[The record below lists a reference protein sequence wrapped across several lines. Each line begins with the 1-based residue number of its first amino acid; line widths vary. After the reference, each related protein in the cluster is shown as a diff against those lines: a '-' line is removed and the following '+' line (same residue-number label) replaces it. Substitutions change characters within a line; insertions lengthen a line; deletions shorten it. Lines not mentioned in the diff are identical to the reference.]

1 LARLQ
6 DIIYRT
12 GQVVHIKI
20 ALFSERKERYYV
32 AQVMDL
38 EKVRGEGGTVTG
50 RCLLCREQENE
61 TRLLLKCTKT
71 QRRRE
76 ELLKNKRP
84 NMTDKITLR

>member
-6 DIIYRT
+6 EIIYQT
-12 GQVVHIKI
+12 GQAVHIKI
-20 ALFSERKERYYV
+20 NERKEHYYV

-38 EKVRGEGGTVTG
+38 EKVRSEEDTATG
-50 RCLLCREQENE
+50 RCLLCKEQEKE

-76 ELLKNKRP
+76 ELLQNKRP
-84 NMTDKITLR
+84 NMTHEIAFW